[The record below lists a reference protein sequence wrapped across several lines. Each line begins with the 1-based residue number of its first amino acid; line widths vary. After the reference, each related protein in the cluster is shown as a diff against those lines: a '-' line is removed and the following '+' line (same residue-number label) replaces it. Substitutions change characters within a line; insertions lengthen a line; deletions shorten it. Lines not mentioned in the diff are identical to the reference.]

1 MVFYNGRAPNGRKT
15 EWKMNEYKA
24 IEAHH
29 ADQNQPLIASSS
41 SNAPSAPTV
50 LINHISPKLLFFSF
64 SKPRYHITCQ
74 IIRNNFEHTRSN
86 PTFNLRI
93 IKTRKDLIYVC

>member
-1 MVFYNGRAPNGRKT
+1 
-15 EWKMNEYKA
+15 MNEYKA

-41 SNAPSAPTV
+41 SNTPSAPTV
-50 LINHISPKLLFFSF
+50 LINHISPKLLNLF

-74 IIRNNFEHTRSN
+74 IILNNFEHTRSN
-86 PTFNLRI
+86 LTFNLCI
-93 IKTRKDLIYVC
+93 ITTRKDLIYVCY